1 MSDSACGLVVMRYG
15 EVFLKGDNRRRF
27 ERLLEHNAEA
37 ALRGLGPLDLERGQ
51 GRLFLRTR
59 PDQAH
64 AALARLRYVFGFSS
78 VSRAVEIEANPAT
91 LESEAVTA
99 VGQLLGSWRPRTFRV
114 RARRSDKR
122 FPVISPEI
130 GRRIGHALGEHYGL
144 QVDLERAECTIGV
157 EIGSAASFI
166 YIDRLDGPG
175 GLPVGTSAHVA
186 LLLSGGIDS
195 PVAGYL
201 ALKRGCSLRAIYF
214 HSPPHTSPYALDK
227 VERLATR
234 LARWQQS
241 IALHVVDFSD
251 IQQRIRKRAES
262 PLLVLLYRRAMM
274 RIASGSPKTTAV
286 QQSSPARASAKWRAK
301 RSRTCMRSRR
311 QRICPCCVPSS
322 PSTKRRRSRSRGASV
337 AMRPLSSHMSTAVPS
352 LFPNTRNQG
361 PAPAGGHSGGEAE
374 VGKSDT
380 ESGRRGRKKSASRRF
395 GIRLSSASVG
405 L

>member
-274 RIASGSPKTTAV
+274 RIA
-286 QQSSPARASAKWRAK
+286 
-301 RSRTCMRSRR
+301 
-311 QRICPCCVPSS
+311 QRIAQDNRCAAIVTGESL
-322 PSTKRRRSRSRGASV
+322 GQVASQTV
-337 AMRPLSSHMSTAVPS
+337 KNMHAIAKATDLPVLRPLLTFDKEETIALARRIGSYETSIEPHVDCCALFVPKH
-352 LFPNTRNQG
+352 PATRVPPQRAAIAEARLKLG
-361 PAPAGGHSGGEAE
+361 KAILRAAAEAE
-374 VGKSDT
+374 EK
-380 ESGRRGRKKSASRRF
+380 RF
-395 GIRLSSASVG
+395 EAVWD
-405 L
+405 